1 MSVSLVLNQ
10 HAELIARLGKS
21 FQLSAAAVT
30 RLMSTSNDFRLDDGV
45 GDEMG
50 DSPGRQG
57 VNVTAMDRTLRNK
70 SVFSFLRQ
78 LTMWHCSQ
86 LLLRAARLLLT
97 AGPLVV
103 QQSIDISPGRR
114 ALQQQM
120 RSSDVGGRIAGQTDR
135 RTDTNGRTDARQLHR
150 PCSA

>member
-1 MSVSLVLNQ
+1 MIFDLTM
-10 HAELIARLGKS
+10 A
-21 FQLSAAAVT
+21 SAMKWAT
-30 RLMSTSNDFRLDDGV
+30 RLAGCVS
-45 GDEMG
+45 
-50 DSPGRQG
+50 RQG

-78 LTMWHCSQ
+78 LTTWHCSQ

-114 ALQQQM
+114 ALRQQM
-120 RSSDVGGRIAGQTDR
+120 RSSDVGGRIVGQTDR
-135 RTDTNGRTDARQLHR
+135 RTDGRPTVA
-150 PCSA
+150 